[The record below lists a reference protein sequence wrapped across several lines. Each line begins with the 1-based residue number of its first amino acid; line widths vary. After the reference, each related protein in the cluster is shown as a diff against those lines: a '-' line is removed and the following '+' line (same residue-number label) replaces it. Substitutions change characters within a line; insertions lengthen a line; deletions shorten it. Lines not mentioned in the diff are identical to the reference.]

1 MNVASMKGSRMAG
14 IALSIMAIYVLFVGL
29 QELQAVLIPLVL
41 AVLLSF
47 IFQPIVLFLK
57 SKRFPTWLALIA
69 VIIVASAVLGLVVW
83 VVYSNIQLVV
93 SDFSG
98 IAERF
103 ESRIKPVIDQ
113 IELWLSGMAAVLNIP
128 LEQGLVRQLLDSLLE
143 VQVVSSVVADVVSIA
158 GTTALVLL
166 FMMFILAG
174 AGQLEHKVSKAY
186 PPEMAQ
192 QIVAAMNN
200 ISSQVRQYLVAKTI
214 VSAGTGLL
222 IFGVLWITGVKY
234 AVFWGFLAFVLNF
247 VPNIGSIVAVILPSL
262 WAFFEFSEPWTPLL
276 AMGLMW
282 LVQGVMGNVVD
293 PKLMAFSLNLSS
305 LLVLISLLFWGWL
318 WGIVGIVLA
327 VPLTS
332 TIKIICENIESLRP
346 IAVLMGSAENRQR
359 RKSPGAVQ
367 AETVAVDAGPAAD
380 PA

>member
-1 MNVASMKGSRMAG
+1 MDIGSLKGSRMVG
-14 IALSIMAIYVLFVGL
+14 IALTVMAIYVLFVGL
-29 QELQAVLIPLVL
+29 QELQVVLIPLVL

-47 IFQPIVLFLK
+47 IFQPTVLFLQ
-57 SKRFPTWLALIA
+57 SKRFPTWLALVA
-69 VIIVASAVLGLVVW
+69 VVLVASAVLGLVVW
-83 VVYSNIQLVV
+83 VVYSNIQVV
-93 SDFSG
+93 VGDFSN

-103 ESRIKPVIDQ
+103 ESQIRPIINQ
-113 IELWLSGMAAVLNIP
+113 IEGSLSGVAATLNIP
-128 LEQGLVRQLLDSLLE
+128 LERGLMRQLLDSLLE
-143 VQVVSSVVADVVSIA
+143 AQAVSTVVADVVSIA

-174 AGQLEHKVSKAY
+174 AGQLEQKVSKAF
-186 PPEMAQ
+186 PPETAR

-200 ISSQVRQYLVAKTI
+200 ISSQVRQYLVTKTI

-222 IFGVLWITGVKY
+222 LFAVLRITGVEY

-247 VPNIGSIVAVILPSL
+247 VPNIGSVVAVILPSL
-262 WAFFEFSEPWTPLL
+262 WAFLQFSEPWTPFL

-293 PKLMAFSLNLSS
+293 PKLMASSLNLSS

-346 IAVLMGSAENRQR
+346 VAVLMGSAESGQR
-359 RKSPGAVQ
+359 RKILRAVQ
-367 AETVAVDAGPAAD
+367 VEAGAD
-380 PA
+380 PEAEPA

>member
-1 MNVASMKGSRMAG
+1 MDIGSLKGSRMVG
-14 IALSIMAIYVLFVGL
+14 IALTVMAIYVLFVGL
-29 QELQAVLIPLVL
+29 QELQVVLIPLVL

-47 IFQPIVLFLK
+47 IFQPTVLFLK
-57 SKRFPTWLALIA
+57 SKRFPTWLALVA
-69 VIIVASAVLGLVVW
+69 VVLVASAVLGLVVW
-83 VVYSNIQLVV
+83 VVYSNIQVV
-93 SDFSG
+93 VGDFSN

-103 ESRIKPVIDQ
+103 ESQIRPIINQ
-113 IELWLSGMAAVLNIP
+113 IEGSLSGVAATLNIP
-128 LEQGLVRQLLDSLLE
+128 LERGLMRQLLDSLLE
-143 VQVVSSVVADVVSIA
+143 AQAVSTVVADVVSIA

-174 AGQLEHKVSKAY
+174 AGQLEQKVSKAF
-186 PPEMAQ
+186 PPETAR

-222 IFGVLWITGVKY
+222 LFAVLRITGVEY

-247 VPNIGSIVAVILPSL
+247 VPNIGSVVAVILPSL
-262 WAFFEFSEPWTPLL
+262 WAFLQFSEPWTPFL

-293 PKLMAFSLNLSS
+293 PKLMASSLNLSS

-346 IAVLMGSAENRQR
+346 VAVLMGSAESGQR
-359 RKSPGAVQ
+359 RKILRAVQ
-367 AETVAVDAGPAAD
+367 VEAGAGPEAE